1 MGRYWCIPTALA
13 SLYHQGLFC
22 GLGQLPVRMSDLS
35 LLSQTQKSFV
45 LTYTKQIILENER
58 TQLNPKLGYLKM
70 APLVEF
76 LHPDPNS

>member
-1 MGRYWCIPTALA
+1 MYSDSI
-13 SLYHQGLFC
+13 SLSVSPRSVLWSGAAACTHEW
-22 GLGQLPVRMSDLS
+22 P

-70 APLVEF
+70 APLVEL
-76 LHPDPNS
+76 LHADPNS